1 MILIPLNKVLLTVA
15 VALVATATLIEA
27 CGEDPNAMT
36 GCELMASMGRGKPRG
51 EKAKMMVSSVQNIGC
66 QLPQWTGPKP
76 KARGEARPEDKA
88 NFMQGNSERLIPDRY
103 TSYLAYRREKTYA

>member
-27 CGEDPNAMT
+27 CGEDPYAMT
-36 GCELMASMGRGKPRG
+36 ACEVMEAATGGRPRG
-51 EKAKMMVSSVQNIGC
+51 EKARMMMSSVKNLGC
-66 QLPQWTGPKP
+66 PLPQWTGPRP

-88 NFMQGNSERLIPDRY
+88 AFMQGNSKRLIPDGY
-103 TSYLAYRREKTYA
+103 TYLASKRE